1 MIEALRAA
9 ATVTI
14 DSCVQALLLPNLK
27 AGKTEALLH
36 LIGPE
41 SRSLRSAVFSCSE
54 PMLELHGSIWTGARL
69 RLVATYR
76 HLGGLLHVD
85 GSLRA
90 EVKARVGASWQA
102 FRKHRRKVLASPVVG
117 TRDKALLFTTLIEST
132 LYFGVGAWPR
142 VTTVE
147 TQKFQAT
154 LVAMARNMLR
164 PYFSLSESCHLIAQ
178 LVLSSARI
186 LSANSAFHIERLKY
200 FRSVVAKA
208 SCDLWAILR
217 QEGSWC
223 RSVQSSLQW
232 LHDTLSLAGPPKVQV
247 ACWDAAVSFIRDQPL
262 AWKRLVQRGRNLAL
276 LRELWDAEVQQYQ
289 GMTFR
294 ALVLQGAAVP
304 PDVRNEGDTREVCGP
319 CGCIFQGLREWSHHA
334 FKRHGR
340 IKESR
345 KLATGTQCP
354 VCIRQFACNAR
365 LCQHLDHST
374 SCRWALRNSGVSAH
388 PEPGRGSK
396 KYDDKLQPATQAS
409 GPAQRWDFTV
419 GVEEK
424 DSPCKEVLS
433 LLEDLFFSGRE
444 SITTREDLLRKYR
457 ECFGAVCLQRTRLHA
472 TAAQWKQEIA
482 EVLEADEDIS
492 VSWAAWHSSAA
503 KLAADVD
510 LVAWLAED
518 AVPTQSS
525 VATFQHAT
533 VQLPWL
539 EFHSFVLPTPPP
551 LAAGGTCIVPKGTN
565 VDFSGGFFRRCI
577 LHKDCF
583 ENGQLLDFGG
593 WSQEPSGGLV
603 FLSCRDLLQ
612 SLEIRTPV
620 KRFGDV
626 EGPLRYLRLFSDLVR
641 GVVFFWRRGVPAALV
656 VPPIECPAVA
666 AVTRA
671 SPHVYKRNGLTAL
684 SNIAIPCGLL
694 SCFTS

>member
-1 MIEALRAA
+1 MSMAACVPKLKLGLAPLGKHFVNTDGKCWPLLLSAREIRPCCSPRLSSRPCTSVLGRGPGSLQLRRRSFRLPLLRWH
-9 ATVTI
+9 ATCSARTFRSPNPAI
-14 DSCVQALLLPNLK
+14 SSRNSCFPARESSVPTPPSTSRGLNISGLLLPK
-27 AGKTEALLH
+27 
-36 LIGPE
+36 P
-41 SRSLRSAVFSCSE
+41 AV
-54 PMLELHGSIWTGARL
+54 
-69 RLVATYR
+69 TY
-76 HLGGLLHVD
+76 G
-85 GSLRA
+85 
-90 EVKARVGASWQA
+90 
-102 FRKHRRKVLASPVVG
+102 
-117 TRDKALLFTTLIEST
+117 
-132 LYFGVGAWPR
+132 
-142 VTTVE
+142 
-147 TQKFQAT
+147 
-154 LVAMARNMLR
+154 
-164 PYFSLSESCHLIAQ
+164 
-178 LVLSSARI
+178 
-186 LSANSAFHIERLKY
+186 
-200 FRSVVAKA
+200 
-208 SCDLWAILR
+208 AILR

-525 VATFQHAT
+525 VATFSTCHCFSC
-533 VQLPWL
+533 LGLSSIPSCCPLRHLLRL
-539 EFHSFVLPTPPP
+539 EEHVSCPRVR
-551 LAAGGTCIVPKGTN
+551 N
-565 VDFSGGFFRRCI
+565 VDFSGGFLPS
-577 LHKDCF
+577 LH
-583 ENGQLLDFGG
+583 
-593 WSQEPSGGLV
+593 S
-603 FLSCRDLLQ
+603 
-612 SLEIRTPV
+612 
-620 KRFGDV
+620 
-626 EGPLRYLRLFSDLVR
+626 
-641 GVVFFWRRGVPAALV
+641 A
-656 VPPIECPAVA
+656 
-666 AVTRA
+666 
-671 SPHVYKRNGLTAL
+671 
-684 SNIAIPCGLL
+684 
-694 SCFTS
+694 